1 MATRIIRI
9 DDIDG
14 SDGAEAVTFELDH
27 KAYEID
33 LCARNRIRFLRA
45 IEPFID
51 RARPVVR
58 EERPP
63 RSTTTVSRAPRD
75 LPDALQPPSD
85 QDPASEREP
94 RDPDLI
100 DMIRQVQ
107 G

>member
-27 KAYEID
+27 KAFEID

-45 IEPFID
+45 IEPFIE
-51 RARPVVR
+51 RARLVDHGGVAPKDA
-58 EERPP
+58 
-63 RSTTTVSRAPRD
+63 TTVSRA
-75 LPDALQPPSD
+75 SSH
-85 QDPASEREP
+85 QDPATERDP
-94 RDPDLI
+94 GDPDLI
-100 DMIRQVQ
+100 EMIRQVQ